1 MTLFTEKSLNLMP
14 SQALTGLSNSLL
26 VDKEA
31 KQVLL
36 GTANS
41 KIAKLSGTSTLRS
54 PVAGR
59 IQVTNGGGPSAAG
72 RQESMSAPAK
82 ATSNG
87 ASLLNDSEFNLNNAP
102 VYVPGTVPSETS
114 SQDVDDMSAE
124 VNSYFS
130 TTETPNSP
138 ITSAKISTLEITV
151 SELQV
156 EVKQL
161 DDTIAAISLI
171 LEKRAAGL
179 LPNPVLNLSALNVE
193 PLPPGSAGEIAKRYG

>member
-59 IQVTNGGGPSAAG
+59 IQVTNGGGPSAAAS

-102 VYVPGTVPSETS
+102 VYVPRHCPRSETS
-114 SQDVDDMSAE
+114 SQDVDDMSTLRLILISA
-124 VNSYFS
+124 
-130 TTETPNSP
+130 TTETP
-138 ITSAKISTLEITV
+138 
-151 SELQV
+151 
-156 EVKQL
+156 
-161 DDTIAAISLI
+161 
-171 LEKRAAGL
+171 
-179 LPNPVLNLSALNVE
+179 
-193 PLPPGSAGEIAKRYG
+193 

>member
-36 GTANS
+36 GTANN
-41 KIAKLSGTSTLRS
+41 KISKLSGTSNLRN

-59 IQVTNGGGPSAAG
+59 IQVANGGGPAAAS

-87 ASLLNDSEFNLNNAP
+87 ASLLNDSEFNPNNAP
-102 VYVPGTVPSETS
+102 VYVPGTVPDETS
-114 SQDVDDMSAE
+114 SQDVQDMSTE
-124 VNSYFS
+124 VNSY
-130 TTETPNSP
+130 
-138 ITSAKISTLEITV
+138 L
-151 SELQV
+151 
-156 EVKQL
+156 
-161 DDTIAAISLI
+161 
-171 LEKRAAGL
+171 L
-179 LPNPVLNLSALNVE
+179 LPK
-193 PLPPGSAGEIAKRYG
+193 LPTAQ